1 MYLKVPVCYEKI
13 SNCQDKNTICCMFFF
28 PLHIYCQNV
37 VNILS
42 ICCQKYT
49 QSIVSLKSKGLK
61 VKREYIISDL
71 PLKYV

>member
-13 SNCQDKNTICCMFFF
+13 SNCQDKNTTYCMFYF

-37 VNILS
+37 VNMLS
-42 ICCQKYT
+42 KYA
-49 QSIVSLKSKGLK
+49 QSIVSYKTKGLK

-71 PLKYV
+71 PFKYA